1 MGTAIAESG
10 QDVTAS
16 TQSQLQLS
24 YASAADLAEQNPQ
37 YSDQIIS
44 AAQSSFLEGD
54 QLAYIAGLVA
64 VIIGGTLTYFVF
76 PKKEDEDKMRAA
88 FHAEDE
94 APSIGAGPDAITA
107 PGPVP
112 QPG

>member
-1 MGTAIAESG
+1 
-10 QDVTAS
+10 
-16 TQSQLQLS
+16 
-24 YASAADLAEQNPQ
+24 
-37 YSDQIIS
+37 
-44 AAQSSFLEGD
+44 
-54 QLAYIAGLVA
+54 VA